1 MLIFCS
7 QVAYT
12 NDEVAEL
19 KSSLR
24 EQVAVAQKYNEE
36 VNVLKGSIKQKEEDI
51 EKHNVQVQV
60 V

>member
-1 MLIFCS
+1 M
-7 QVAYT
+7 
-12 NDEVAEL
+12 AEL

-51 EKHNVQVQV
+51 EKHNVQVQIV
-60 V
+60 